1 MKSTVAVHILIL
13 HSWHFCSIFCTSQG
27 GLLSGRI
34 FSSQPDLP
42 LVSGRALTTLAK
54 WLQTATRTHPEVHLF
69 ISSVT
74 RASAAAVLQP
84 LLLSLCLINCASCLP
99 NRSFIPTH
107 THIEFFPFPYICWL
121 YSTLT
126 HSTSLN
132 TDWQHPNNFVCFTF
146 TFTPCFL
153 MMNTT
158 DWTLLA
164 PPTGWFQRARV
175 THPQCDPDHADPRGH
190 TRWNAGGC
198 TRPAVGVTQ
207 RRAPSHLT
215 EILRTILEFPNRQ
228 LLDRVLDGVFFALLL
243 TQTCIPDFWLPTVI
257 KN

>member
-1 MKSTVAVHILIL
+1 MHLLQLSCSRFYLPYASLI
-13 HSWHFCSIFCTSQG
+13 
-27 GLLSGRI
+27 
-34 FSSQPDLP
+34 
-42 LVSGRALTTLAK
+42 A
-54 WLQTATRTHPEVHLF
+54 HLF
-69 ISSVT
+69 FPT
-74 RASAAAVLQP
+74 EASF
-84 LLLSLCLINCASCLP
+84 
-99 NRSFIPTH
+99 RH
-107 THIEFFPFPYICWL
+107 THIEFSSFPYTCWL

-132 TDWQHPNNFVCFTF
+132 TDWQHPNLFVCFTF
-146 TFTPCFL
+146 TFTPCFT

-175 THPQCDPDHADPRGH
+175 THSRCDPDHADPRGH

-215 EILRTILEFPNRQ
+215 EKLRTILEFPNRQ

-243 TQTCIPDFWLPTVI
+243 TQTCIPVLSCQQSSKLTFLSPTNQVNRRTARNI
-257 KN
+257 TVVSPKWTNLRRRPVLVPLGCGSKEASDTRIRVPSPAHKRSAE